1 MTRSIE
7 EAALVFTDPSAYAEE
22 ARFYE
27 ACALLRREAP
37 VPYVETEGFD
47 PFWALTRFE
56 DVMAVE
62 RAPEQWLNAP
72 RPVLGRAVP
81 GSNPQ
86 EGPVRALV
94 QMDAPEHT
102 VYRRISADWFKR
114 SSIERLSDRAAE
126 LAKRSI
132 DHMAELGGEC
142 DFFTDVAV
150 NYPLYIILALLGL
163 PEEDFPRML
172 KLTQELFGSADVD
185 LAREGEGDSMTEA
198 LLEFFEYFQG
208 LIDDRR
214 ATPRDDLAS
223 VIANAVI
230 EGEPIGVLEAVGYYV
245 IIATAGHDTTS
256 SAIGGGFLALLEH
269 PEQLQLLREDPELL
283 ATAADEMF
291 RYVSPVKQFMRTAT
305 QDQVLS
311 GVRIPQGGAVLLSFA
326 SANRDETVFSD
337 PDAFDVTRSP
347 NRHLAF
353 GFGAHYCLGTHLARL
368 ETQTFFRELI
378 PRLEHAE
385 LTAPAELMKTVFVGG
400 PKRIPVRYQLRS

>member
-1 MTRSIE
+1 
-7 EAALVFTDPSAYAEE
+7 
-22 ARFYE
+22 
-27 ACALLRREAP
+27 
-37 VPYVETEGFD
+37 
-47 PFWALTRFE
+47 
-56 DVMAVE
+56 
-62 RAPEQWLNAP
+62 
-72 RPVLGRAVP
+72 
-81 GSNPQ
+81 
-86 EGPVRALV
+86 
-94 QMDAPEHT
+94 
-102 VYRRISADWFKR
+102 
-114 SSIERLSDRAAE
+114 
-126 LAKRSI
+126 
-132 DHMAELGGEC
+132 
-142 DFFTDVAV
+142 
-150 NYPLYIILALLGL
+150 
-163 PEEDFPRML
+163 
-172 KLTQELFGSADVD
+172 
-185 LAREGEGDSMTEA
+185 
-198 LLEFFEYFQG
+198 
-208 LIDDRR
+208 
-214 ATPRDDLAS
+214 

-230 EGEPIGVLEAVGYYV
+230 DGEPIGVLEAVGYYV

-269 PEQLQLLREDPELL
+269 PEQLQLLREEPALL